1 MDYWGR
7 TTGRLVVAGLVAIVA
22 VGVAGGPG
30 FGGAAPDRIT
40 IGFVVPLTG
49 AAAAEGNGVREGAE
63 LAARLINEAGGIR
76 VGGSGVRVEVVFEDD
91 RCSPAGGTD
100 TANRLAARRVDFAG
114 GNFCSSSAL
123 ASQPIFAQAGIPQV
137 IYAFATDL
145 TAGAR
150 EKANAT
156 LSVRIGPQ
164 AKIEMAPMAKYAV
177 VANNHRTFFA
187 MAQNTDFGR
196 SMVTEFRAA
205 LEKLG
210 GRFVAEPEFF
220 PFAATD
226 YRTILTRA
234 RGSNAQALL
243 AIGLL
248 GEMIGITLQYREL
261 GLTQAFYGSDLLEDV
276 PYMEAVGDRN
286 RGFYSPWV
294 YDDGADARRFQRSE
308 PERESKTM
316 GLAFLKEHKR
326 RANRN
331 NGWGWGTVVLIK
343 QAIEAAGTTDR
354 AAVAR
359 TILSGQRFELPLGTY
374 GFLPCGQADMR
385 VGVATYEG
393 GTRKVLL
400 VDRDYAGTAPVV
412 LTSRDLCPQ
421 R

>member
-1 MDYWGR
+1 MHRWSWDKPV
-7 TTGRLVVAGLVAIVA
+7 TALVALGLA
-22 VGVAGGPG
+22 LGVAGAPG

-49 AAAAEGNGVREGAE
+49 AAANEGNGVREGAE
-63 LAARLINEAGGIR
+63 LAARLINDAGGIR
-76 VGGSGVRVEVVFEDD
+76 AGGRGVRIEVAFEDD
-91 RCSPAGGTD
+91 RCSPQGGAES
-100 TANRLAARRVDFAG
+100 ANRLAARRVDFVG

-137 IYAFATDL
+137 VYAFATEL
-145 TAGAR
+145 TGAAR
-150 EKANAT
+150 EKSNAT
-156 LSVRIGPQ
+156 LSTRIGPQ
-164 AKIEMAPMAKYAV
+164 AKVEMAPLAKYAA

-196 SMVTEFRAA
+196 SMVAEFKAV

-210 GRFVAEPEFF
+210 GRFVAEPEYF
-220 PFAATD
+220 PFAAAD
-226 YRTILTRA
+226 YRTVLTRA
-234 RGSNAQALL
+234 RGSGAQAVL

-261 GLTQAFYGSDLLEDV
+261 SLTQAFYGSDLLEDV

-294 YDDGADARRFQRSE
+294 YDDGVDTRRFTRSE
-308 PERESKTM
+308 PERESKVM
-316 GLAFLKEHKR
+316 GLAFLKAHGR

-354 AAVAR
+354 AAVAK
-359 TILSGQRFELPLGTY
+359 TILSGQKFELPLGTY
-374 GFLPCGQADMR
+374 GFLPCGQADVR

-393 GTRKVLL
+393 GTKKVLV
-400 VDRDYAGTAPVV
+400 VDRDYSSTPPVV
-412 LTSRDLCPQ
+412 LAAQDLCPAK
-421 R
+421 